1 MAGEQNIT
9 MAEASPVSVPLVAG
23 VLGAENAAAA
33 SMARPSATPPP
44 DFAPYNATSLW
55 RPWPAVAA
63 MVSIMAVSVLIALG
77 GTMLLAVLPVSA
89 SMPQSA
95 RIMLAMLAA
104 QIIIVLGAVW
114 AAQAKG
120 DSASV
125 ALALK
130 APSGGFWTY
139 AGAMVIV
146 LAAVAAYTVFANV
159 AFGHDP
165 GQDLGDMIEIFRG
178 PWWPLA
184 LAVIGAGA
192 PLSEELMFRGFLQT
206 VLAGSRLGYWGAA
219 LVTTTIWTALHAGY
233 SLIGLGE
240 VFMIGIIFALFL
252 RRTGSLRVTL
262 VCHAIYNSGIALLMT
277 FAPPD
282 LMGM

>member
-1 MAGEQNIT
+1 MAGEQSIT

-23 VLGAENAAAA
+23 GLGTDDAAQA
-33 SMARPSATPPP
+33 SMARPGATPTP
-44 DFAPYNATSLW
+44 DLAPYDAASHW

-63 MVSIMAVSVLIALG
+63 MVAIMAVSVLIALG
-77 GTMLLAVLPVSA
+77 GAILLAALPVSA
-89 SMPQSA
+89 KTPQSA

-104 QIIIVLGAVW
+104 QMIIVLGALW

-120 DSASV
+120 DRASV

-130 APSGGFWTY
+130 APAGGFWTY
-139 AGAMVIV
+139 AGAMVVV

-184 LAVIGAGA
+184 LVVIGAGA